1 MPESDLSF
9 ELPEPAA
16 QVVQAVRDHAP
27 IIADNLWRVGKQFE
41 GAIRTSMQQK
51 PATTIAKAVAF
62 GFIVGV
68 LWKA

>member
-1 MPESDLSF
+1 MPEPNLPF
-9 ELPEPAA
+9 EIPEPAA
-16 QVVQAVRDHAP
+16 HVAQAVRDHAP
-27 IIADNLWRVGKQFE
+27 IISDNIRRVGRQFQ